1 MRASIVALAC
11 AVFGIGCGHGATT
24 PEIEFPNVPKL
35 DVTSPAFAAGA
46 EIPREYTCE
55 GADVAPALAWANAPA
70 ATKQFA
76 IIVDD
81 PDAPDPAKPQQTWV
95 HWVLFGIPAK
105 VTSLPAQ
112 GGSGAQLQLPGGASA
127 GTNDLGKQAW
137 GGPCPPTGRHRY
149 FFKVYAVDVALGPP
163 GIKKS
168 DLLVAMQG
176 HVLAM
181 GWLIATYEKRPAPH

>member
-1 MRASIVALAC
+1 MRGSLWVAL
-11 AVFGIGCGHGATT
+11 VFGMGCGHGAAST

-35 DVTSPAFAAGA
+35 VVTSSTFAAGA
-46 EIPREYTCE
+46 EIPRDNTCE

-76 IIVDD
+76 VIVDD

-95 HWVLFGIPAK
+95 HWVLVGIPAK
-105 VTSLPAQ
+105 VTSLAA
-112 GGSGAQLQLPGGASA
+112 GSGAGLPEGVSA
-127 GTNDLGKQAW
+127 GTNDFGKRAW

-163 GIKKS
+163 GIVKS

-181 GWLIATYEKRPAPH
+181 GSLIGTYEKSH

>member
-1 MRASIVALAC
+1 MRASIFALAC
-11 AVFGIGCGHGATT
+11 AVFDSSCGHGAATT

-35 DVTSPAFAAGA
+35 DVTSSAFAAGA
-46 EIPREYTCE
+46 EIPRDNTCE

-70 ATKQFA
+70 ATRQFA

-95 HWVLFGIPAK
+95 HWVLVGIPGK

-112 GGSGAQLQLPGGASA
+112 GSAGSGAQLPVGASA
-127 GTNDLGKQAW
+127 GTNDFGKRAW

-181 GWLIATYEKRPAPH
+181 GSLIGTYAKSH

>member
-1 MRASIVALAC
+1 MRASICALAC
-11 AVFGIGCGHGATT
+11 VVFGTSCGHGAATT

-46 EIPREYTCE
+46 EIPRDHTCE

-70 ATKQFA
+70 ATRQFA

-95 HWVLFGIPAK
+95 HWVLVGIPAK
-105 VTSLPAQ
+105 VTSLSAQ
-112 GGSGAQLQLPGGASA
+112 AGSGAQLPAGASV
-127 GTNDLGKQAW
+127 GTNDFGKRAW

-181 GWLIATYEKRPAPH
+181 GSLIGTYAKSH

>member
-1 MRASIVALAC
+1 MRTSIFALAC
-11 AVFGIGCGHGATT
+11 AVFGSGCGHGAATT

-46 EIPREYTCE
+46 DIPRDHTCE

-70 ATKQFA
+70 ATRQFA

-81 PDAPDPAKPQQTWV
+81 PDAPDPAKPQRTWV
-95 HWVLFGIPAK
+95 HWVVVGIPAK
-105 VTSLPAQ
+105 VTSLPQEPA
-112 GGSGAQLQLPGGASA
+112 GSGAQLPAGAFQ
-127 GTNDLGKQAW
+127 GKNDFGKQAW

-168 DLLVAMQG
+168 DLLVAMEG

-181 GWLIATYEKRPAPH
+181 GSLIGTYAKSH

>member
-1 MRASIVALAC
+1 MSGRSCSVAC

-46 EIPREYTCE
+46 EVPRDHTCE

-70 ATKQFA
+70 ATRQFA

-95 HWVLFGIPAK
+95 HWVLVGIPAK
-105 VTSLPAQ
+105 VTSLPVQ
-112 GGSGAQLQLPGGASA
+112 GPAGSGAQLPAGAAA
-127 GTNDLGKQAW
+127 GTNDFGKQAW

-181 GWLIATYEKRPAPH
+181 GSLIGTYEKRPAPH